1 MLVFLAVD
9 LPDDFAVELFEEE
22 RWEVDFL
29 EEDFFLAAD
38 AEAGAA
44 GDFVCEAPHTPAIRI
59 ATKTS
64 RVTAYGN

>member
-1 MLVFLAVD
+1 MAEEAEVFD
-9 LPDDFAVELFEEE
+9 PDFL
-22 RWEVDFL
+22 EVDFL
-29 EEDFFLAAD
+29 EEDFFFVAE

-59 ATKTS
+59 ATRTS